1 MVRPW
6 YSSANGNTWT
16 SIAGANSQSYQI
28 TDNENL
34 KYIKC
39 IVNRKSKKSIFA
51 ASTISTNTNI
61 PVIKYGDANLDG
73 NITMEDVFLIQRYL
87 SETITDLSS
96 DQFRAADVDG
106 DDEISILDSTL
117 IQTYLSGII
126 NVFPVELW
134 MEGFIWKNT

>member
-1 MVRPW
+1 MIVMVRPW
-6 YSSANGNTWT
+6 YSSTNGHTWT
-16 SIAGANSQSYQI
+16 AITDANSQSYKI
-28 TDNENL
+28 TNNENL

-39 IVNRKSKKSIFA
+39 IVNKKGKHSIFA
-51 ASTISTNTNI
+51 TSTISTNTNI

-117 IQTYLSGII
+117 IQKYLSGII
-126 NVFPVELW
+126 NVFPVEL
-134 MEGFIWKNT
+134 